1 VSKEVIP
8 TDLGEVMPY
17 TLDHATMD
25 KGGKMY
31 FSRVSFSHDYRFRD
45 ESKDSA
51 DEPNKTGTF
60 RVMRI
65 KDDIYAVQARYDN
78 EDNYD
83 IVFYRITSNHFEVV
97 QPSSKEAVQALARR
111 YSVKLDDDDD
121 LSGDRSDMLNFLKAH
136 KELDF
141 EKPKD

>member
-1 VSKEVIP
+1 MSAPTTDKTHHRTRPLSAYSLQFLALLVFLLSFAGCYEVSKEVIP

-17 TLDHATMD
+17 KLDHATMD

-60 RVMRI
+60 RVM
-65 KDDIYAVQARYDN
+65 
-78 EDNYD
+78 
-83 IVFYRITSNHFEVV
+83 
-97 QPSSKEAVQALARR
+97 
-111 YSVKLDDDDD
+111 
-121 LSGDRSDMLNFLKAH
+121 
-136 KELDF
+136 
-141 EKPKD
+141 